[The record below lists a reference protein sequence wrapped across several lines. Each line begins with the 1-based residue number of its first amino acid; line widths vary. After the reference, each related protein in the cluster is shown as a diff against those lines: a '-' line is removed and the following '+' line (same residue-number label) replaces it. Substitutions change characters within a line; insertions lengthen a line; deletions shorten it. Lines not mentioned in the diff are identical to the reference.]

1 MANSRGG
8 RDSFA
13 AGRAAIRAASSL
25 ELTTGTLLYLF
36 ILILVATL
44 YQNGHSIHETTSR
57 FIYAWFFFVGPIPL
71 PAGQLVFAV
80 LGFNLIAGTVTR
92 IPLRPDRIGIII
104 VHLGLILLVVGGL
117 FVRLLVDESILALA
131 EGESDTYSYDL
142 KRWDL
147 VVEGAGAAASTGVA
161 AGAAGVIRDDLVRYP
176 LESLTATVA
185 GRPVEVLKRLEDAS
199 VRRAGPKDVES
210 VGGWKEI
217 VPADVR
223 RDNPVPGVT
232 LRIDGRTVLLHGSD
246 PGAYE
251 LDETLSI
258 RLLPRRYPLPATIR
272 LEAFE
277 AEFFEGTQTPRSFQS
292 RVDIVEGDI
301 ERSAT
306 ISMNQPLRLGPYTFF
321 QLGYDSRDTGREV
334 SLLHV
339 VRNPVRQLP
348 YVVGLLISFGL
359 VLHAVI
365 RVFERKGKTT
375 GDRTT

>member
-1 MANSRGG
+1 MESSQRRRGPI
-8 RDSFA
+8 A
-13 AGRAAIRAASSL
+13 AGRAALRFLSSL

-36 ILILVATL
+36 VLILVATL

-57 FIYAWFFFVGPIPL
+57 FIYAWFFFLGPIPL
-71 PAGQLVFAV
+71 PAGQLVFTV
-80 LGFNLIAGTVTR
+80 IGVNLIAGTATR
-92 IPLRPDRIGIII
+92 IPLRLDRIGIII
-104 VHLGLILLVVGGL
+104 VHLALILLVVGGL
-117 FVRLLVDESILALA
+117 FVRLVVDESILALA

-147 VVEGAGAAASTGVA
+147 VVEGAG
-161 AGAAGVIRDDLVRYP
+161 GAPNANEAPVSDGDRFRHP
-176 LESLTATVA
+176 LESLPAAVA
-185 GRPVEVLKRLEDAS
+185 GLPVEVLKRFGDAS
-199 VRRAGPKDVES
+199 VRRDGPQNIES
-210 VGGWKEI
+210 VAGWKDI

-232 LRIDGRTVLLHGSD
+232 LRIDERTILLHGSD
-246 PGAYE
+246 PSAFS
-251 LDETLSI
+251 LDENLSI
-258 RLLPRRYPLPATIR
+258 RLLPRRYPLPATVR
-272 LEAFE
+272 LEEFE

-292 RVDIVEGDI
+292 RVNVLDGDI

-306 ISMNQPLRLGPYTFF
+306 ISMNEPLRLGPYTFF
-321 QLGYDSRDTGREV
+321 QLGYDSRDTGREI

-359 VLHAVI
+359 ILHSVI
-365 RVFERKGKTT
+365 RVLERKRKTP

>member
-1 MANSRGG
+1 MASSRSRRGVLTT
-8 RDSFA
+8 
-13 AGRAAIRAASSL
+13 GRAAIRVASSL
-25 ELTTGTLLYLF
+25 ELTTGALLYLF
-36 ILILVATL
+36 VLILVATL

-57 FIYAWFFFVGPIPL
+57 FIYTWFFFVGPVPL

-80 LGFNLIAGTVTR
+80 LGVNLIAGTVTR
-92 IPLRPDRIGIII
+92 IPLRLDRIGIII
-104 VHLGLILLVVGGL
+104 VHAGLILLVVGGL

-131 EGESDTYSYDL
+131 EGESDSYSYDL

-147 VVEGAGAAASTGVA
+147 VVDG
-161 AGAAGVIRDDLVRYP
+161 DDSGDARYP
-176 LESLTATVA
+176 LESLPETVA
-185 GRPVEVLKRLEDAS
+185 GRRVEVLNRFDDAS
-199 VRRAGPKDVES
+199 VRRAGPGSVES

-232 LRIDGRTVLLHGSD
+232 MRLDDRTILLHGSD
-246 PGAYE
+246 SSAFA
-251 LDETLSI
+251 LDPETSI

-272 LEAFE
+272 LDEFE
-277 AEFFEGTQTPRSFQS
+277 AVFFDGTQTPRSFQS
-292 RVDIVEGDI
+292 RVTIVEGEI

-306 ISMNQPLRLGPYTFF
+306 ISMNEPLRLGPYTFF
-321 QLGYDSRDTGREV
+321 QLGYDSRDTGREI

-359 VLHAVI
+359 ILHSII
-365 RVFERKGKTT
+365 RLFERKRKTT
-375 GDRTT
+375 SDRTT